1 MKADQFFRAMGMV
14 DERLLELNET
24 DTPAETAVPV
34 HDPPV
39 PSAEPAPP
47 VRRPSVLLRWILAGG
62 CAAACIAGAVML
74 LHMIPRDDF
83 IFTAPSGQNIEIT
96 RELSAAE
103 QTADAAPQTTEPP
116 QTDETVTRTE
126 PRQTESDRTEPAEIV
141 TGTQPAQTTAEQGA
155 SRKTSTVTTAK
166 TTERQASSQTAET
179 VQTAHTP
186 ASEQEIQHMLRTAKE
201 RAVSCDNSDWHFI
214 PLRPYVT
221 EDGSYYTGY
230 NDMMQFRGIAVTAE
244 NGLADVRKYTNNAV
258 CLKDRMQEITQQN
271 EARSAQISLSEN
283 CKAASGEI
291 ILCNFE
297 ESLLRALASD
307 GNITVVGTVQ
317 YKLHIRDACD
327 PAGSMRL
334 MVKPAEGAAVPAEGT
349 AGEYTFALKK
359 NQFLWYGDYAAL
371 YYTVTPS
378 LRDADVS
385 VTMQNYAK
393 FCELLEQ
400 RDDVESAW
408 FDGASS
414 GRIAEDRYTLEVLA
428 FDDSLM
434 LDGKPVSLR
443 SAEVYDECLQRSLKA
458 YGGAV
463 YALGTDVSAYQKG
476 DINMDGKVDMQD
488 VHMIQNHYNVVRGNS
503 EPEFL
508 TDAQLWLGDVS
519 SRMESLDY
527 SAVGL
532 YDARTVQMYVFFNE
546 FRKQP
551 ITIEQAAYYIE
562 HPDEAGITKEENEQ
576 FMKQFGY

>member
-1 MKADQFFRAMGMV
+1 MKADQFLRAMGMV
-14 DERLLELNET
+14 DENLLDLNEP
-24 DTPAETAVPV
+24 DVPAEPALPA
-34 HDPPV
+34 HEPPV

-62 CAAACIAGAVML
+62 CAAACIAGAVL
-74 LHMIPRDDF
+74 LLRMIPRDDF
-83 IFTAPSGQNIEIT
+83 IFTAPSGQDIEIT

-155 SRKTSTVTTAK
+155 SRKTSSVTTAK

-179 VQTAHTP
+179 VQTAHAP

-201 RAVSCDNSDWHFI
+201 RAVSCDNSDYHFI

-230 NDMMQFRGIAVTAE
+230 YEAMQFRGIAVTAE
-244 NGLADVRKYTNNAV
+244 NGLADVRKYTNNAEY
-258 CLKDRMQEITQQN
+258 LKDRVQEIIRQN
-271 EARSAQISLSEN
+271 EARSAQISLSES

-317 YKLHIRDACD
+317 FNCRIRDACA
-327 PAGSMRL
+327 PTGNMNL

-371 YYTVTPS
+371 YYTVTPP
-378 LRDADVS
+378 LLDEDAS

-408 FDGASS
+408 FDYAWFN
-414 GRIAEDRYTLEVLA
+414 RKENYQYTLGVLA

-434 LDGKPVSLR
+434 LDGKPVTLR
-443 SAEVYDECLQRSLKA
+443 SEEVYDECLQSSLKA

-488 VHMIQNHYNVVRGNS
+488 ARLMQYHHMVVRENS
-503 EPEFL
+503 ELEYL

-519 SRMESLDY
+519 SRIESLDF

-532 YDARTVQMYVFFNE
+532 YDARTVWMYVFFNA

-551 ITIEQAAYYIE
+551 ITMEQAAYYIE
-562 HPDEAGITKEENEQ
+562 HPDEAGITEEENEQ
-576 FMKQFGY
+576 FMKQFGK